1 MVPCILQQI
10 LGFFKS
16 KSKDSVQELVEYLDD
31 LNITNEMM
39 KEHLMILSMD
49 KKLEEAFAK
58 IESGAKAH
66 FTRTYNKLHQDVV
79 RKKATRGKRGAQR
92 PDSDEESLSSND
104 EEDVVI
110 DEEELAEIKK
120 AK

>member
-1 MVPCILQQI
+1 MVKNTTTQ
-10 LGFFKS
+10 K
-16 KSKDSVQELVEYLDD
+16 K
-31 LNITNEMM
+31 M
-39 KEHLMILSMD
+39 KMD
-49 KKLEEAFAK
+49 KKLEEGFGK
-58 IESGAKAH
+58 IEPGVKAN

-79 RKKATRGKRGAQR
+79 RKKATGGKRGAPR

-104 EEDVVI
+104 EGDVVI